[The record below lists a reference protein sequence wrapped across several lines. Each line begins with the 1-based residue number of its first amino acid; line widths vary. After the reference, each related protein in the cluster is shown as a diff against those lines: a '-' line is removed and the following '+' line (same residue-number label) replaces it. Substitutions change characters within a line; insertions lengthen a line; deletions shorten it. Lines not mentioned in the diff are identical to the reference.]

1 MVYRTPTRSVPA
13 LWLSSVGMRSDRLI
27 HLVEQG
33 LMSAHAVAVK
43 LDKLDRSPTGT
54 GASARLALMHAR
66 GQVTLGTEVSYQSI
80 LGSEFRASIVRET
93 RLGQTWAIVPRVS
106 GRAWITGTSQLMLD
120 PHDPWP
126 TGYRLGDT
134 WPKMPS
140 N

>member
-13 LWLSSVGMRSDRLI
+13 LWLSSVGTRSDLLI

-33 LMSAHAVAVK
+33 LRSAHAIAVK
-43 LDKLDRSPTGT
+43 PKKLDRSP
-54 GASARLALMHAR
+54 
-66 GQVTLGTEVSYQSI
+66 
-80 LGSEFRASIVRET
+80 
-93 RLGQTWAIVPRVS
+93 
-106 GRAWITGTSQLMLD
+106 TGTSQLMLD

-134 WPKMPS
+134 WPKMPT